1 MADYIWLIPLF
12 PALGFIINS
21 AFSHRASKTFV
32 AWVACLAIFFSFLT
46 AVAIFCQFLELPAA
60 ARIFE
65 RDIYTWINSGELRV
79 PIGFRIDALSII
91 MCLVVTGV
99 GFLIHVYSVG
109 YMHDD
114 PGFKRF
120 FIYLN
125 LFVFMMLLLVTGNN
139 LLLMF
144 VGWEGVGLCSYLLI
158 GFWYEKDS
166 AANAGKKAFIVNRVG
181 DFGFLLGVFLLFV
194 TLGSQGIWTL
204 KFTEIE
210 SHAHLINGAAV
221 TVITLLLF
229 VGAMGKSAQIPLYV
243 WLPDAMEG
251 PTPVSSLI
259 HAATMVTAG
268 VYMIARL
275 NYLFSMAPD
284 TMFVIALVGVLTAF
298 FAASIGFA
306 QYDIKKILAYST
318 ISQLGFMF
326 LAVGVG
332 AYGAGIFHL
341 MTHAF
346 FKGLLFLGAGS
357 VMHAMS
363 GELDIR
369 KMGGLRKKTPVT
381 YWTFFIACLAI
392 AGIPGF
398 SGFFSKDEIL
408 WQAFNSGHGHT
419 LLWLLAAVTAGMTAF
434 YMFRL
439 FFGIFHGECRADEEV
454 KHHIHESPK
463 VMTIPL
469 SILAF
474 LSLVGGYVG
483 IPHLL
488 GGGNHIERFLAPL
501 FGPVTQHA
509 AAGGFSIVSQAW
521 AAAEAGATESSL
533 EPFLMLLSVVIAL
546 VGITIAYILYLQK
559 PELPRRF
566 AARFSRLYHVV
577 HNKYFVDE
585 FYNFLFVRG
594 ILRIGA
600 FLLKV
605 VDIGLIDGLVNGTAA
620 VIQRMGAKL
629 RRLETGD
636 VQQYAVGIIAGAF
649 IVVGFIVGYFIAMMY
664 MMA

>member
-1 MADYIWLIPLF
+1 MADYIWLIPCF
-12 PALGFIINS
+12 PALGFLIN
-21 AFSHRASKTFV
+21 AFLGSRTSQSFV
-32 AWVACLAIFFSFLT
+32 SWVACLALFFSFLASL
-46 AVAIFCQFLELPAA
+46 AVFLQFLEMPAA

-65 RDIYTWINSGELRV
+65 SDLYNWIASGEFRV
-79 PIGFRIDALSII
+79 PIGFRIDALSVI

-109 YMHDD
+109 YMHHD

-166 AANAGKKAFIVNRVG
+166 AATAGKKAFIVNRIG
-181 DFGFLLGVFLLFV
+181 DFGFLLGIFLLFV
-194 TLGSQGIWTL
+194 SLGEQGVWTL
-204 KFTEIE
+204 NFEEIQK
-210 SHAHLINGAAV
+210 SAHLLNGDVV
-221 TVITLLLF
+221 TLITLLFF
-229 VGAMGKSAQIPLYV
+229 VGAVGKSAQIPLYV

-275 NYLFSMAPD
+275 NFLYSMAPE
-284 TMFVIALVGVLTAF
+284 TMFIVALIGVLTAF

-306 QYDIKKILAYST
+306 QYDIKKVLAYST

-326 LAVGVG
+326 VAMGVG
-332 AYGAGIFHL
+332 AYAAGIFHL

-363 GELDIR
+363 GELDLR
-369 KMGGLRKKTPVT
+369 NMGGLRKKIPVT

-392 AGIPGF
+392 SGIPGF

-408 WQAFNSGHGHT
+408 WKAFSSSQGHM
-419 LLWLLAAVTAGMTAF
+419 LIWLLAAVTAGMTAF

-439 FFGIFHGECRADEEV
+439 FFTVFHGECRASAEI

-483 IPHLL
+483 IPSLL
-488 GGGNHIERFLAPL
+488 GGNNVIEHFLAPI
-501 FGPVTQHA
+501 FGSETPAKTT
-509 AAGGFSIVSQAW
+509 AGGFELISTAW
-521 AAAEAGATESSL
+521 ASTAETAGHDASL
-533 EPFLMLLSVVIAL
+533 EMTLMVASVMIAL
-546 VGITIAYILYLQK
+546 FGITLAYILYVK
-559 PELPRRF
+559 RPELPGRF
-566 AARFSRLYHVV
+566 TATFSRLYRAVN
-577 HNKYFVDE
+577 NKYFVDE
-585 FYNFLFVRG
+585 FYELLFVRG
-594 ILRIGA
+594 TLKAGA
-600 FLLKV
+600 LLLKV
-605 VDIGLIDGLVNGTAA
+605 VDNGMIEGAVNGMA
-620 VIQRMGAKL
+620 VVVERAGGRLK
-629 RRLETGD
+629 RLETGY
-636 VQQYAVGIIAGAF
+636 VQEYALAVILGAIIVIGYL
-649 IVVGFIVGYFIAMMY
+649 VVIPMF
-664 MMA
+664 

>member
-1 MADYIWLIPLF
+1 MADYIWLIPFF
-12 PALGFIINS
+12 PGLGFILNACFGS
-21 AFSHRASKTFV
+21 RTSKTVV
-32 AWVACLAIFFSFLT
+32 AWVACLALFFSFVT
-46 AVAIFCQFLELPAA
+46 AVAIFYQFLELPAA

-65 RDIYTWINSGELRV
+65 KDIYTWISSGEFSV
-79 PIGFRIDALSII
+79 PIGFRIDALSVI

-120 FIYLN
+120 FLYLN

-139 LLLMF
+139 LLMMF

-181 DFGFLLGVFLLFV
+181 DFGFLAGIFLLFV
-194 TLGSQGIWTL
+194 SLGAQGIWTL
-204 KFTEIE
+204 KFAEIE
-210 SHAHLINGAAV
+210 SSANLLSGGIA
-221 TVITLLLF
+221 TVITLLFF

-284 TMFVIALVGVLTAF
+284 TMLVIAVVGVLTAF

-326 LAVGVG
+326 VAVGVG
-332 AYGAGIFHL
+332 AYAAGIFHL

-392 AGIPGF
+392 SGIPGF

-408 WQAFNSGHGHT
+408 WKAFSSPQGHT

-439 FFGIFHGECRADEEV
+439 FFGIFHGECRASKEV
-454 KHHIHESPK
+454 IHHIHESPK
-463 VMTIPL
+463 VMTVPL
-469 SILAF
+469 MILAV

-483 IPHLL
+483 IPALL
-488 GGGNHIERFLAPL
+488 GGANHIEEFLAPV
-501 FGPVTQHA
+501 FGHATQSALHA
-509 AAGGFSIVSQAW
+509 SGSANFSFVSQAW
-521 AAAEAGATESSL
+521 ASAGASAHETSL
-533 EPFLMLLSVVIAL
+533 EIMLMAGSVLVAL
-546 VGITIAYILYLQK
+546 IGIILAYVFYLKNQD
-559 PELPRRF
+559 LPRRF
-566 AARFSRLYHVV
+566 TAKFAGLYHVV

-585 FYNFLFVRG
+585 FYEFLFVRG
-594 ILRIGA
+594 ILKIGA
-600 FLLKV
+600 VLLKV
-605 VDIGLIDGLVNGTAA
+605 VDIGLIDGLVNGTAG
-620 VIQRMGAKL
+620 VIQRTGAKL
-629 RRLETGD
+629 RRIETGY
-636 VQQYAVGIIAGAF
+636 VQQYAFGIILGA
-649 IVVGFIVGYFIAMMY
+649 IVVVGYLIVIPLF
-664 MMA
+664 

>member
-1 MADYIWLIPLF
+1 MAEQIWLIPFF
-12 PALGFIINS
+12 PALGFILNAALGS
-21 AFSHRASKTFV
+21 RASRTV
-32 AWVACLAIFFSFLT
+32 VSWIACLAVFLSFAASA
-46 AVAIFCQFLELPAA
+46 AVFLEFLRLPAT
-60 ARIFE
+60 ARAFE
-65 RDIYTWINSGELRV
+65 QILYSWIASGELSV
-79 PIGFRIDALSII
+79 DIGFRIDALSVL

-109 YMHDD
+109 YMYID
-114 PGFKRF
+114 PGFRRF

-166 AANAGKKAFIVNRVG
+166 ASDAGKKAFVVNRVG
-181 DFGFLLGVFLLFV
+181 DFGFLLGIFYLFV
-194 TLGSQGIWTL
+194 SLGERGVWTL
-204 KFTEIE
+204 NFTEIGQN
-210 SHAHLINGAAV
+210 AHLLSGEAA
-221 TVITLLLF
+221 TIITLLFF
-229 VGAMGKSAQIPLYV
+229 VGAVGKSAQIPLYV

-275 NYLFSMAPD
+275 NFLYSMAPE
-284 TMFVIALVGVLTAF
+284 TMLAVAIIGVLTAF

-306 QYDIKKILAYST
+306 QHDIKKILAYST

-326 LAVGVG
+326 VAMGVG
-332 AYGAGIFHL
+332 AYAAGIFHL

-357 VMHAMS
+357 VIHAL
-363 GELDIR
+363 GGGLDIR
-369 KMGGLRKKTPVT
+369 EMGGLRRKTPVT

-408 WQAFNSGHGHT
+408 WKAFSAPQGHV
-419 LLWLLAAVTAGMTAF
+419 LIWLLAAVTAGMTAF

-439 FFGIFHGECRADEEV
+439 LFLTFHGECRAPEEV
-454 KHHIHESPK
+454 KIHIHESPR

-469 SILAF
+469 AVLAL
-474 LSLVGGYVG
+474 LSLAGGYAG

-488 GGGNHIERFLAPL
+488 GGGNAIEAFLAPVFGTAAPANAAGSFTIISEAWASGGAAGHGASAELALMAVSVLIAL
-501 FGPVTQHA
+501 FGIGLAYRFYVKDPTLP
-509 AAGGFSIVSQAW
+509 GRF
-521 AAAEAGATESSL
+521 TE
-533 EPFLMLLSVVIAL
+533 
-546 VGITIAYILYLQK
+546 
-559 PELPRRF
+559 RF
-566 AARFSRLYHVV
+566 ARLYRLVLR
-577 HNKYFVDE
+577 KYCVDE
-585 FYNFLFVRG
+585 FYDFVFVRG
-594 ILRIGA
+594 ALKA
-600 FLLKV
+600 ADFLLRAADGWV
-605 VDIGLIDGLVNGTAA
+605 IEGLINGTAS
-620 VIQRMGAKL
+620 VIRRAGDGL
-629 RRLETGD
+629 RKVQTGY
-636 VQQYAVGIIAGAF
+636 VQDYALGIIAGAILVAGSL
-649 IVVGFIVGYFIAMMY
+649 IVIPLF
-664 MMA
+664 

>member
-1 MADYIWLIPLF
+1 MAETIWLIPCF
-12 PALGFIINS
+12 PALGFIIN
-21 AFSHRASKTFV
+21 AFLGSRTSRTFV
-32 AWVACLAIFFSFLT
+32 SWVACLALFFSFLASL
-46 AVAIFCQFLELPAA
+46 AVFFQFLEMPAA
-60 ARIFE
+60 ARVFE
-65 RDIYTWINSGELRV
+65 LDLYTWIASGEFRV
-79 PIGFRIDALSII
+79 PIGFRIDALSVI

-166 AANAGKKAFIVNRVG
+166 AATAGKKAFIVNRIG
-181 DFGFLLGVFLLFV
+181 DFGFLLGIFLLFV
-194 TLGSQGIWTL
+194 SLGAEGVWTL
-204 KFTEIE
+204 NFGEIQK
-210 SHAHLINGAAV
+210 SAHLLNGNVV
-221 TVITLLLF
+221 TMITLLFF
-229 VGAMGKSAQIPLYV
+229 VGAVGKSAQIPLYV

-275 NYLFSMAPD
+275 NFLYSMAPD
-284 TMFVIALVGVLTAF
+284 TMLIVALIGVLTAF

-306 QYDIKKILAYST
+306 QYDIKKVLAYST

-326 LAVGVG
+326 VAMGVG
-332 AYGAGIFHL
+332 AYAAGIFHL

-363 GELDIR
+363 GELDLR
-369 KMGGLRKKTPVT
+369 KMGGLRKKIPVT

-392 AGIPGF
+392 SGIPGF

-408 WQAFNSGHGHT
+408 WKAFSSSQGHMLIG
-419 LLWLLAAVTAGMTAF
+419 LLAAVTAGMTAF

-439 FFGIFHGECRADEEV
+439 FFTVFHGECRASAETQ
-454 KHHIHESPK
+454 HHIHESPK

-483 IPHLL
+483 IPSLL
-488 GGGNHIERFLAPL
+488 GGNNAIEHFLAPIFGSETPASSTAGGLDLISTAWASTTEMAAHDGSLEMTLMVASVMIAL
-501 FGPVTQHA
+501 FG
-509 AAGGFSIVSQAW
+509 II
-521 AAAEAGATESSL
+521 L
-533 EPFLMLLSVVIAL
+533 
-546 VGITIAYILYLQK
+546 AYILYVK
-559 PELPRRF
+559 RPELPGRF
-566 AARFSRLYHVV
+566 TATFSRLYRAV

-585 FYNFLFVRG
+585 FYELLFVQG
-594 ILRIGA
+594 TLKAGA
-600 FLLKV
+600 MLLKV
-605 VDIGLIDGLVNGTAA
+605 VDNGMIEGAVNGMA
-620 VIQRMGAKL
+620 VVVERAGGRLK
-629 RRLETGD
+629 RLETGY
-636 VQQYAVGIIAGAF
+636 VQEYALAVILGAV
-649 IVVGFIVGYFIAMMY
+649 IVIGYLVVIPMF
-664 MMA
+664 

>member
-1 MADYIWLIPLF
+1 MADYIWLIPFF
-12 PALGFIINS
+12 PLAGFIING
-21 AFSHRASKTFV
+21 AFGGRFSKTV
-32 AWVACLAIFFSFLT
+32 VSWVACLAIFSSFL
-46 AVAIFCQFLELPAA
+46 VAAGIFYEFLQLPAA
-60 ARIFE
+60 ARVFE
-65 RDIYTWINSGELRV
+65 RDLYPWIASGEFRV
-79 PIGFRIDALSII
+79 AIGFRLDALSVL

-114 PGFKRF
+114 PGFRRF
-120 FIYLN
+120 FVYLN

-139 LLLMF
+139 LLVMF

-166 AANAGKKAFIVNRVG
+166 ASDAGKKAFIVNRVG
-181 DFGFLLGVFLLFV
+181 DFGFLIGIFLLFV
-194 TLGSQGIWTL
+194 SLGAKGVWTL
-204 KFTEIE
+204 NFAEIGQN
-210 SHAHLINGAAV
+210 AHLLDGQLA
-221 TVITLLLF
+221 TVITLLFF
-229 VGAMGKSAQIPLYV
+229 VGAVGKSAQIPLYV

-275 NYLFSMAPD
+275 NFLYSMAPD
-284 TMFVIALVGVLTAF
+284 TLLVVAIIGVLTAF

-306 QYDIKKILAYST
+306 QNDIKKILAYST

-326 LAVGVG
+326 IAMGVG
-332 AYGAGIFHL
+332 AYAAGIFHL

-363 GELDIR
+363 GELDMR
-369 KMGGLRKKTPVT
+369 NMGGLREKTPVT

-408 WQAFNSGHGHT
+408 WKALSSPHGH
-419 LLWLLAAVTAGMTAF
+419 LLIWLLAAVTAGMTAF

-439 FFGIFHGECRADEEV
+439 FFGTFHGTCRACDEV
-454 KHHIHESPK
+454 KHHIHESPRI
-463 VMTIPL
+463 MTVPL
-469 SILAF
+469 MILAA

-483 IPHLL
+483 VPTLL
-488 GGGNHIERFLAPL
+488 GGSNAIEHFLAPV
-501 FGPVTQHA
+501 FGHA
-509 AAGGFSIVSQAW
+509 ETPARAQAAVEFVGSAWASGGAAGHDA
-521 AAAEAGATESSL
+521 SL
-533 EPFLMLLSVVIAL
+533 EGTLMVASVAIAL
-546 VGITIAYILYLQK
+546 LGIALAYLFYVK
-559 PELPRRF
+559 NPALPGLFTARF
-566 AARFSRLYHVV
+566 ARLYHWVY
-577 HNKYFVDE
+577 NKYFVDE
-585 FYNFLFVRG
+585 LYDFVFVRG
-594 ILRIGA
+594 IQKAGA

-605 VDIGLIDGLVNGTAA
+605 ADGWIIEGLINGTADA
-620 VIQRMGAKL
+620 LQRAGGRL
-629 RRLETGD
+629 RKVETGY
-636 VQQYAVGIIAGAF
+636 VQEYAFAIIVGAIL
-649 IVVGFIVGYFIAMMY
+649 VVGYLVVIPMF
-664 MMA
+664 

>member
-1 MADYIWLIPLF
+1 MADYIWLIPFF
-12 PALGFIINS
+12 PALGFIVNS
-21 AFSHRASKTFV
+21 AFGSRASKTV
-32 AWVACLAIFFSFLT
+32 VSWVACLAIFLSFLAT
-46 AVAIFCQFLELPAA
+46 VGVFWEFLQLPAA
-60 ARIFE
+60 ARIWE
-65 RDIYTWINSGELRV
+65 REITTWIASGELSV
-79 PIGFRIDALSII
+79 SIGFRLDALSVI

-99 GFLIHVYSVG
+99 AFLIHVYSVG

-114 PGFKRF
+114 PGFRRF

-166 AANAGKKAFIVNRVG
+166 ASDAGKKAFVVNRVG
-181 DFGFLLGVFLLFV
+181 DFGFLIGIFLLFV
-194 TLGSQGIWTL
+194 SLGAQGVWTL
-204 KFTEIE
+204 NFGEIGKN
-210 SHAHLINGAAV
+210 AHLLSGGAA
-221 TVITLLLF
+221 TIITLLF
-229 VGAMGKSAQIPLYV
+229 FMGAVGKSAQIPLYV

-275 NYLFSMAPD
+275 NFLYSMAPD
-284 TMFVIALVGVLTAF
+284 TMLVVAIIGVLTAF

-318 ISQLGFMF
+318 ISQLGYMF
-326 LAVGVG
+326 VAVGVG
-332 AYGAGIFHL
+332 AYAAGIFHL

-369 KMGGLRKKTPVT
+369 KMGGLRKKAPIT

-408 WQAFNSGHGHT
+408 WKAFSSAHGDP
-419 LLWLLAAVTAGMTAF
+419 LIWLLAAVTAGMTAF

-439 FFGIFHGECRADEEV
+439 FFGTFHGDCRASEEV
-454 KHHIHESPK
+454 KRHIHESPR

-469 SILAF
+469 TILAF

-488 GGGNHIERFLAPL
+488 GGGNAIERFLAPV
-501 FGPVTQHA
+501 FGPEAPVKAGLGFDLIRTAWASTGAAGHDASVELALMAASILIALIGIA
-509 AAGGFSIVSQAW
+509 AAYLFYVKN
-521 AAAEAGATESSL
+521 
-533 EPFLMLLSVVIAL
+533 PAL
-546 VGITIAYILYLQK
+546 PG
-559 PELPRRF
+559 RF
-566 AARFSRLYHVV
+566 AAKWSRLYHWV
-577 HNKYFVDE
+577 HHKYFVDE
-585 FYNFLFVRG
+585 LYDFLFVRG
-594 ILRIGA
+594 TLKAGDFLRRVMDDWMIE
-600 FLLKV
+600 
-605 VDIGLIDGLVNGTAA
+605 GLVNGMADWVRRA
-620 VIQRMGAKL
+620 GGRL
-629 RRLETGD
+629 RKVETGY
-636 VQQYAVGIIAGAF
+636 VQEYAFGIIVGAI
-649 IVVGFIVGYFIAMMY
+649 IVVGYLIVAPMF
-664 MMA
+664 

>member
-21 AFSHRASKTFV
+21 SLGGRASKTTV
-32 AWVACLAIFFSFLT
+32 AWVACLALFL
-46 AVAIFCQFLELPAA
+46 AFLSAAGVFYEFLQLPAT
-60 ARIFE
+60 ARVFE
-65 RDIYTWINSGELRV
+65 KDLYAWIASGELSV
-79 PIGFRIDALSII
+79 NIGFRLDPLSVI

-109 YMHDD
+109 YMHAD
-114 PGFKRF
+114 PGFRRF

-125 LFVFMMLLLVTGNN
+125 LFVFMMLLLVTGNS
-139 LLLMF
+139 LPLMF

-166 AANAGKKAFIVNRVG
+166 AADAGKKAFIVNRVG
-181 DFGFLLGVFLLFV
+181 DFGFLIGIFFLFV
-194 TLGSQGIWTL
+194 SLGAQGIWTL
-204 KFTEIE
+204 NIAEVGKN
-210 SHAHLINGAAV
+210 AHLLSGPVV
-221 TVITLLLF
+221 TVITLLFF
-229 VGAMGKSAQIPLYV
+229 VGAVGKSAQIPLYV

-275 NYLFSMAPD
+275 NLLYSMAPD
-284 TMFVIALVGVLTAF
+284 TLYVVAVIGVLTAF

-306 QYDIKKILAYST
+306 QYDIKKVLAYST

-326 LAVGVG
+326 VAMGVG
-332 AYGAGIFHL
+332 AYAAGIFHL

-363 GELDIR
+363 GELDLR
-369 KMGGLRKKTPVT
+369 NMGGLRKKTPIT

-408 WQAFNSGHGHT
+408 WKAFSSPNGD
-419 LLWLLAAVTAGMTAF
+419 LWIWLLGAVTAGMTAF

-439 FFGIFHGECRADEEV
+439 LFGTFHGECRASEEV
-454 KHHIHESPK
+454 KHHIHESPR

-469 SILAF
+469 MILAF

-483 IPHLL
+483 VPHLL
-488 GGGNHIERFLAPL
+488 GGGNAIEKFLEPVFGHGAPAVPVKSALHFDLISSAWASAGAAGHDGSLELALMVASVLIALTGILLAYVFYIKNPALPQRFTERFSGL
-501 FGPVTQHA
+501 FR
-509 AAGGFSIVSQAW
+509 W
-521 AAAEAGATESSL
+521 
-533 EPFLMLLSVVIAL
+533 
-546 VGITIAYILYLQK
+546 
-559 PELPRRF
+559 
-566 AARFSRLYHVV
+566 V

-585 FYNFLFVRG
+585 FYDFVFVRG
-594 ILRIGA
+594 MLKLGA
-600 FLLKV
+600 VLLKV
-605 VDIGLIDGLVNGTAA
+605 ADGWLIEGAVNGTAA
-620 VIQRMGAKL
+620 VVKRAGDKL
-629 RRLETGD
+629 RKVETGY
-636 VQQYAVGIIAGAF
+636 VQEYALSIIVGAI
-649 IVVGFIVGYFIAMMY
+649 IVVGYLVVRPIF
-664 MMA
+664 

>member
-1 MADYIWLIPLF
+1 MADYIWLIPFF
-12 PALGFIINS
+12 PALGFAINS
-21 AFSHRASKTFV
+21 AFGSRIPKTLV
-32 AWVACLAIFFSFLT
+32 AWIACLALLCSFLT
-46 AVAIFCQFLELPAA
+46 AATIFYQFLELPAA

-65 RDIYTWINSGELRV
+65 RDIYSWISSGDLKV
-79 PIGFRIDALSII
+79 PIGFRIDALSVI

-139 LLLMF
+139 LLMLF

-181 DFGFLLGVFLLFV
+181 DFGFLAGIFLLFV
-194 TLGSQGIWTL
+194 SLGAQGVWTL
-204 KFTEIE
+204 KFAEIE
-210 SHAHLINGAAV
+210 SHANLLTGGLATI
-221 TVITLLLF
+221 ITLLFF

-326 LAVGVG
+326 VAVGVG
-332 AYGAGIFHL
+332 AYAAGIFHL

-363 GELDIR
+363 GELDLR

-392 AGIPGF
+392 SGIPGF

-408 WQAFNSGHGHT
+408 WRAFSSPQGFT
-419 LLWLLAAVTAGMTAF
+419 WLWLLAALTAGMTAF

-439 FFGIFHGECRADEEV
+439 FFGIFHGECRADAEV
-454 KHHIHESPK
+454 QHHIHESPK
-463 VMTIPL
+463 VMTVPL
-469 SILAF
+469 MILAV
-474 LSLVGGYVG
+474 LSLAGGYVG
-483 IPHLL
+483 IPSVL
-488 GGGNHIERFLAPL
+488 GGENRIEEFLAPV
-501 FGPVTQHA
+501 FGHGATHTA
-509 AAGGFSIVSQAW
+509 AAGPSFSLISQAW
-521 AAAEAGATESSL
+521 AAAEAGAHETSL
-533 EPFLMLLSVVIAL
+533 EITLMAASVLIAL
-546 VGITIAYILYLQK
+546 IGITLAYIFYLKNQD
-559 PELPRRF
+559 LPRRF
-566 AARFSRLYHVV
+566 TTQFARLYHVV

-585 FYNFLFVRG
+585 FYDFLFVRG
-594 ILRIGA
+594 ILKIGA
-600 FLLKV
+600 FLLAV

-620 VIQRMGAKL
+620 VLQRFGTRL
-629 RRLETGD
+629 RHIETGY
-636 VQQYAVGIIAGAF
+636 VQQYAFGIILGA
-649 IVVGFIVGYFIAMMY
+649 IVVVGYLVVKPLF
-664 MMA
+664 

>member
-21 AFSHRASKTFV
+21 AFGGGRASKTFV
-32 AWVACLAIFFSFLT
+32 AWVACLALFAAFLSSA
-46 AVAIFCQFLELPAA
+46 AVFVEFLQLPAT
-60 ARIFE
+60 ARVFE
-65 RDIYTWINSGELRV
+65 RDIYNWIASGEMSV
-79 PIGFRIDALSII
+79 NIGFRLDPLSVI

-109 YMHDD
+109 YMHGD

-125 LFVFMMLLLVTGNN
+125 LFVFMMLLLVTGNS
-139 LLLMF
+139 LLLLF

-166 AANAGKKAFIVNRVG
+166 AADAGKKAFIVNRVG
-181 DFGFLLGVFLLFV
+181 DFGFLIGVFFLFV
-194 TLGSQGIWTL
+194 SLGAQGVWTL
-204 KFTEIE
+204 NIGEVGKN
-210 SHAHLINGAAV
+210 AHLLSVPVV
-221 TVITLLLF
+221 TVITLLFF
-229 VGAMGKSAQIPLYV
+229 VGAVGKSAQIPLYV

-268 VYMIARL
+268 VYMIARMNFL
-275 NYLFSMAPD
+275 YSMAPD
-284 TMFVIALVGVLTAF
+284 TLYVVAVIGVFTAF

-306 QYDIKKILAYST
+306 QYDIKKVLAYST

-326 LAVGVG
+326 VAMGVG
-332 AYGAGIFHL
+332 AYAAGIFHL

-363 GELDIR
+363 GELDLR
-369 KMGGLRKKTPVT
+369 NMGGLRKKTPIT

-408 WQAFNSGHGHT
+408 WKAFSSSHGD
-419 LLWLLAAVTAGMTAF
+419 LWIWLLGAVTAGMTAF

-439 FFGIFHGECRADEEV
+439 FFSTFHGECRASEEV
-454 KHHIHESPK
+454 KHHIHESPR

-469 SILAF
+469 MILAV

-483 IPHLL
+483 VPHLL
-488 GGGNHIERFLAPL
+488 GGSNAIERFLAPV
-501 FGPVTQHA
+501 FGHATQAKTAVHFDIVA
-509 AAGGFSIVSQAW
+509 SAWASSGAGGH
-521 AAAEAGATESSL
+521 EASL
-533 EPFLMLLSVVIAL
+533 ELALMVTSVLIAL
-546 VGITIAYILYLQK
+546 IGIALAYLYYVKNPSL
-559 PELPRRF
+559 PERFTARF
-566 AARFSRLYHVV
+566 AGLFRWV

-585 FYNFLFVRG
+585 LYDFVFVRG
-594 ILRIGA
+594 TLKAGA

-605 VDIGLIDGLVNGTAA
+605 ADGWIIERLVNGTAT
-620 VIQRMGAKL
+620 VVKRTGDRL
-629 RRLETGD
+629 RKAETGY
-636 VQQYAVGIIAGAF
+636 VQEYAFAIILGAI
-649 IVVGFIVGYFIAMMY
+649 IVVGYLIVIPMF
-664 MMA
+664 

>member
-21 AFSHRASKTFV
+21 TIGPRASKTFV
-32 AWVACLAIFFSFLT
+32 SWVACLAILLSFITSATIFF
-46 AVAIFCQFLELPAA
+46 QFLDLPAE

-65 RDIYTWINSGELRV
+65 RDIYTWISSGVFHV

-120 FIYLN
+120 FLYLN

-139 LLLMF
+139 LLMMF

-181 DFGFLLGVFLLFV
+181 DFGFLLGIFLLFV
-194 TLGSQGIWTL
+194 TLGAQGVWTL

-210 SHAHLINGAAV
+210 GNVHLLNSAIV
-221 TVITLLLF
+221 TVITMLFF

-275 NYLFSMAPD
+275 NYLFSMAPQ
-284 TMFVIALVGVLTAF
+284 TMFVVAVVGALTAF

-306 QYDIKKILAYST
+306 QYDIKKVLAYST

-326 LAVGVG
+326 IAVGVG
-332 AYGAGIFHL
+332 AYTAGIFHL

-363 GELDIR
+363 GELDLR

-392 AGIPGF
+392 SGIPGF

-408 WQAFNSGHGHT
+408 WKAFSSTQGHV
-419 LLWLLAAVTAGMTAF
+419 LLWLITAITAGMTAF

-439 FFGIFHGECRADEEV
+439 FFSVFHGECRASEEV

-469 SILAF
+469 CVLAF

-483 IPHLL
+483 IPHVL
-488 GGGNHIERFLAPL
+488 GGGNNLEKFLEPI
-501 FGPVTQHA
+501 FGGGAHHEA
-509 AAGGFSIVSQAW
+509 AATGFSIVSQAW
-521 AAAEAGATESSL
+521 AAGEAGGHESSL
-533 EPFLMLLSVVIAL
+533 EMTLMVGSVLIAL
-546 VGITIAYILYLQK
+546 AGIGLAYLFYLAK
-559 PELPRRF
+559 PELPQRF
-566 AARFSRLYHVV
+566 TARFKKLYQVV
-577 HNKYFVDE
+577 HNKYLVDE
-585 FYNFLFVRG
+585 FYNFVFVRG
-594 ILRIGA
+594 ILRLSG

-605 VDIGLIDGLVNGTAA
+605 VDIGIIEGLVNGLAS
-620 VIQRMGAKL
+620 VIRRIGMRL
-629 RRLETGD
+629 RRIETGD
-636 VQQYAVGIIAGAF
+636 VQQYAVGIILGAILVVAYL
-649 IVVGFIVGYFIAMMY
+649 IVKPMIS
-664 MMA
+664 